1 MFQDEADEP
10 SSPGLFQDEP
20 SEGEG
25 CEGQPPLT
33 ALKPACVLQDEPDE
47 IEDEHC
53 LPFGIEPDEQL
64 KLYIFFNAFY
74 FMGCDDLIFIIFCHP
89 LNFSNQIR

>member
-1 MFQDEADEP
+1 MEVDEP

-64 KLYIFFNAFY
+64 KLYIFS
-74 FMGCDDLIFIIFCHP
+74 MLSILWDVMT
-89 LNFSNQIR
+89 